1 MITTGAET
9 HIKIIFITSYVY
21 LTKANWSIVFVAFSK
36 QILLAAMAD
45 GFMVY
50 YYEIERNEA
59 VVLAYL
65 LGRCGAQLNLHIQGI
80 IKQKNS
86 RSESLC
92 EERSAAKAS
101 HDNEICC

>member
-1 MITTGAET
+1 
-9 HIKIIFITSYVY
+9 
-21 LTKANWSIVFVAFSK
+21 
-36 QILLAAMAD
+36 MAD
-45 GFMVY
+45 SFMVY

-65 LGRCGAQLNLHIQGI
+65 QGRCGAQLNLHIHGI

-92 EERSAAKAS
+92 EERSAANKAS
-101 HDNEICC
+101 HDNEFVISRICQFWWK